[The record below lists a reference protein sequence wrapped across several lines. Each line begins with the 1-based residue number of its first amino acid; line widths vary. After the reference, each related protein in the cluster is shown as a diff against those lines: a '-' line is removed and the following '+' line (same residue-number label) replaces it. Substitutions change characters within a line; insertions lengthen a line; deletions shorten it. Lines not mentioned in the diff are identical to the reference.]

1 MQLKKLFA
9 IGLAFTMMTTLLV
22 GCSSKNDNAGKD
34 SASDKVYT
42 IGMITDTGGVNDES
56 FNQSTWEG
64 LQKAEKKFGSDKV
77 KVKYLESTKDADS
90 VPNIETFVEE
100 DLDLIIGVGYKI
112 AGAIEEAAKNYPEKE
127 FAIVDHA
134 YEKQPENVTSLVY
147 EDNTSSYL
155 AGLIAG
161 KMTKT
166 NKVAFIS
173 GMESAVLARFQ
184 YGYMAGVKAA
194 NPDCE
199 VVVRCANSFN
209 DAALGKSIANQMHKD
224 GADVI
229 FTAAGAVGTGAIEA
243 AKENGKM
250 AIGVDIDQNPLAPEN
265 VISSTVKNINVSIV
279 NLVGEILDGNYQGG
293 QVIVNTLASG
303 GVGLSDSTKDHVS
316 KDILDY
322 VNEQADKIKSGEIK
336 VPENEKQYNEI
347 VGK

>member
-22 GCSSKNDNAGKD
+22 GCSNKNDGADNTSKD
-34 SASDKVYT
+34 VYT

-64 LQKAEKKFGSDKV
+64 LQKAEEKYGSDKV
-77 KVKYLESTKDADS
+77 KVKYLESTKDADY

-100 DLDLIIGVGYKI
+100 DLDLIIGVGYKTADAI
-112 AGAIEEAAKNYPEKE
+112 AEAAKNYPEKQ
-127 FAIVDHA
+127 FAVVDHA
-134 YEKQPENVTSLVY
+134 YEEQPENVTSLVY

-161 KMTKT
+161 KMTET

-173 GMESAVLARFQ
+173 GMESVVLNRFQ

-224 GADVI
+224 GIDVI

-250 AIGVDIDQNPLAPEN
+250 AIGVDTDQNALAPDN
-265 VISSTVKNINVSIV
+265 VISSAMKRVDIGVYDIIEKASK
-279 NLVGEILDGNYQGG
+279 GEFEGG
-293 QVIVNTLASG
+293 QVTVYGLKEG
-303 GVGLSDSTKDHVS
+303 GVGIAPTTSKNVPKDV
-316 KDILDY
+316 LDF
-322 VNEQADKIKSGEIK
+322 VEAESQKIINGEVTLK
-336 VPENEKQYNEI
+336 
-347 VGK
+347 

>member
-77 KVKYLESTKDADS
+77 KVKYLESTKDADY

-229 FTAAGAVGTGAIEA
+229 FTAAGAVDT
-243 AKENGKM
+243 
-250 AIGVDIDQNPLAPEN
+250 DQNALAPNN
-265 VISSTVKNINVSIV
+265 VITSAVKNIDVSVID
-279 NLVGEILDGNYQGG
+279 LIGKLIDGNYKGG
-293 QVIVNTLASG
+293 EVVTNTLASG
-303 GVGLSDSTKDHVS
+303 GVGIAATTDKNVPE
-316 KDILDY
+316 DILKY
-322 VNEQADKIKSGEIK
+322 VDEQADLVKSGEIK
-336 VPENEKQYNEI
+336 VPQNEKEYKEI
-347 VGK
+347 VEK

>member
-9 IGLAFTMMTTLLV
+9 VGLTAIMMSSLLV
-22 GCSSKNDNAGKD
+22 GCSSKTESNED
-34 SASDKVYT
+34 VYK
-42 IGMITDTGGVNDES
+42 IGMISDTGGVNDES

-64 LQKAEKKFGSDKV
+64 LQQAQEKYGKDKV
-77 KVKYLESTKDADS
+77 QVKYVESSQEADYT
-90 VPNIETFVEE
+90 PNIETFVEE
-100 DLDLIIGVGYKI
+100 DLDLIIGVWYKI
-112 AGAIEEAAKNYPEKE
+112 ACAIEEASKNYTDVHFE
-127 FAIVDHA
+127 IIYHA
-134 YEKQPENVTSLVY
+134 YDKQQENVTSLIY
-147 EDNTSSYL
+147 EDNTAAYL
-155 AGLIAG
+155 AGLIAA
-161 KMTKT
+161 KKTET
-166 NKVAFIS
+166 NKVAFIG
-173 GMESAVLARFQ
+173 GMKSATLDKFE
-184 YGYMAGVKAA
+184 YGFRAGVKAA

-199 VVVRCANSFN
+199 ISVRYANSFS
-209 DAALGKSIANQMHKD
+209 DAALAKSIANQMHKD
-224 GADVI
+224 GVDVI
-229 FTAAGAVGTGAIEA
+229 YTAAGAAGTGAIEA
-243 AKENGKM
+243 AKENKKM

>member
-77 KVKYLESTKDADS
+77 KVKYLESTKDADY

-161 KMTKT
+161 KMT
-166 NKVAFIS
+166 
-173 GMESAVLARFQ
+173 
-184 YGYMAGVKAA
+184 
-194 NPDCE
+194 
-199 VVVRCANSFN
+199 
-209 DAALGKSIANQMHKD
+209 
-224 GADVI
+224 
-229 FTAAGAVGTGAIEA
+229 
-243 AKENGKM
+243 
-250 AIGVDIDQNPLAPEN
+250 
-265 VISSTVKNINVSIV
+265 
-279 NLVGEILDGNYQGG
+279 
-293 QVIVNTLASG
+293 
-303 GVGLSDSTKDHVS
+303 
-316 KDILDY
+316 
-322 VNEQADKIKSGEIK
+322 
-336 VPENEKQYNEI
+336 
-347 VGK
+347 